1 MTKPKIVLAY
11 SGGLDTTVAVPWLQE
26 TYDADIITLTVDLGM
41 VDLESIR
48 QRALS
53 IGAMEALTVD
63 GKDTL
68 VNEFLFPSVVLVT
81 ALLLPL
87 LAHFGVMSRM
97 PFLVH
102 PVEPPLALMRAAY
115 QPAGG
120 PELAYAVAGTLA
132 WVAVS
137 YVWARRQ
144 FVRFIV
150 RAAGT

>member
-1 MTKPKIVLAY
+1 MAIAR
-11 SGGLDTTVAVPWLQE
+11 
-26 TYDADIITLTVDLGM
+26 YD
-41 VDLESIR
+41 SI
-48 QRALS
+48 
-53 IGAMEALTVD
+53 
-63 GKDTL
+63 
-68 VNEFLFPSVVLVT
+68 NEFLFPSVVLVL

-87 LAHFGVMSRM
+87 LPHFGVMSRV
-97 PFLVH
+97 PFLLH

-137 YVWARRQ
+137 YMWARRQ